1 MLVQE
6 FKEFFEKITL
16 KSEFTKLFACIKTI
30 LKNGVTSSWVETFGS
45 SSEHK
50 LTANENRGSGG
61 CTGFSLPY
69 SIPCLSVEQK
79 IDPR

>member
-6 FKEFFEKITL
+6 FKELFEKITL

-30 LKNGVTSSWVETFGS
+30 LKNSVTSSWVETFGIS
-45 SSEHK
+45 SK
-50 LTANENRGSGG
+50 LVANQKRDSDG
-61 CTGFSLPY
+61 CAGFSLPY
-69 SIPCLSVEQK
+69 SVPCLSVEQK